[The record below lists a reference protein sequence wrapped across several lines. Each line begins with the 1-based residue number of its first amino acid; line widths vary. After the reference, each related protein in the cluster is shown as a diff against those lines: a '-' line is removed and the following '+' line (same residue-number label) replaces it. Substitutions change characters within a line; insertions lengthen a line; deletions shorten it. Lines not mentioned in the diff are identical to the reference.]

1 MSEKEKQPIRNT
13 YCCENFKHFILH
25 YKWFVLEDKIKHKN
39 IFLIPYIQFG
49 KNKMR
54 INYCPS
60 CGKKI
65 RDIEIDEDEFK
76 SLIKD

>member
-39 IFLIPYIQFG
+39 IFLIPYIQ
-49 KNKMR
+49 
-54 INYCPS
+54 
-60 CGKKI
+60 
-65 RDIEIDEDEFK
+65 
-76 SLIKD
+76 